1 MDWTSV
7 LTKYGVSV
15 PNAEQFVIHCPF
27 HEDNRQSCSINI
39 DKGVWICFAG
49 CGQGSL
55 NYFIYKL
62 SDKSWEEI
70 QDELESP
77 DLDFD
82 FGDFGKDVNLRDE
95 EVEDIEIQEKLV
107 HDVDENHWIYNR
119 QFTKEII
126 NLYNCKQND
135 YKDLMIP
142 VEDKDI
148 LLGWIYRRTKAVP
161 KYLYSKGFRKSK
173 TLFGLNQLKDNKL
186 IYLVEGALDSMWLT
200 QHGYNSLAILGA
212 SVSNTQIE
220 LLNHLNPD
228 EIVLC
233 LDNDDAGKQGIK
245 KATVDMQDRFMI
257 TFINIPIQYKDVQ
270 DIRHSNDLKSILTT
284 RSIW

>member
-1 MDWTSV
+1 MDWYSV
-7 LTKYGVSV
+7 LTKYGVNV

-27 HEDNRQSCSINI
+27 HDDNRQSCSINT

-55 NYFIYKL
+55 SYFIYKL
-62 SDKSWEEI
+62 SGKSWEKI
-70 QDELESP
+70 RDELDSP

-82 FGDFGKDVNLRDE
+82 FGTFAEDSSYEIDE
-95 EVEDIEIQEKLV
+95 VDSSETQEKMV
-107 HDVDENHWIYNR
+107 YDVDDNHWIYNR
-119 QFTKEII
+119 QFTKKII

-142 VEDKDI
+142 VEEQDI
-148 LLGWIYRRTKAVP
+148 SLGWIYRRTKAVP

-173 TLFGLNQLKDNKL
+173 TLFGLNQLKDNKV

-200 QHGYNSLAILGA
+200 QHGYDSLAILGA
-212 SVSNTQIE
+212 SVSTTQIE
-220 LLNHLNPD
+220 RLSSLNPD
-228 EIVLC
+228 EVVLC
-233 LDNDDAGKQGIK
+233 LDNDDAGKQGTK
-245 KATVDMQDRFMI
+245 KATIDMQDRFMI
-257 TFINIPIQYKDVQ
+257 TFINIPIRYKDVQ
-270 DIRHSNDLKSILTT
+270 DIRYSNDLKSILTT